1 MFELTRGDLLEADVE
16 AVVNTVNT
24 EGIMGKGVA
33 LQFRKAYPDNY
44 DAYRRACEAGEV
56 RPGRMFVFDRQSLTN
71 PRYIVNFPT
80 KRHWRNKSRME
91 DIESGL
97 VALVA
102 EVRRLG
108 IRSIAVPP
116 LGCGLGGLPWPEV
129 QRRMREAFEP
139 LPEVRWLVYEPAGA
153 PDAKGIKNRT
163 ARPKMTKGRAAVLGL
178 INRYLV
184 PGFGYPVSL
193 LEIQKLVYFLTE
205 AGEELNQ
212 VKFVK
217 HHYGPYADVLRHVL
231 EKMDGHFITG
241 YGAGENKPDTPIH
254 LNPGAA
260 AEAEQYLKEHPDTRA
275 RFDRVAELIEGFE
288 TPFGME
294 LLATV
299 HWVATREDPMAAQ
312 SPDVALADVRAWSTR
327 KAQLMQPEQVTA
339 AWRRLKDLGWIEARD
354 RQSAA
359 PVRSGVH

>member
-1 MFELTRGDLLEADVE
+1 MFELTRGNLLEPDVE

-44 DAYRRACEAGEV
+44 EAYRRACEAGEV
-56 RPGRMFVFDRQSLTN
+56 RPGHMFIFERQSLTN
-71 PRYIVNFPT
+71 PRYIINFPT
-80 KRHWRNKSRME
+80 KRHWRSKSRME

-97 VALVA
+97 VSLVA
-102 EVRRLG
+102 DVRRLD

-129 QRRMREAFEP
+129 RRRMHDAFEQ
-139 LPEVRWLVYEPAGA
+139 LPDVHWMVYEPAGA
-153 PDAKGIKNRT
+153 PDAKDIKNRT
-163 ARPKMTKGRAAVLGL
+163 PRPKMTKGRAAVLGL

-184 PGFGYPVSL
+184 PGFDYPISL
-193 LEIQKLVYFLTE
+193 LEIQKLVYFLME

-212 VKFVK
+212 VRFVK

-231 EKMDGHFITG
+231 ERMDGHFIAG

-254 LNPGAA
+254 LKPGAA
-260 AEAEQYLKEHPDTRA
+260 AEAEQYLKEHADTHA
-275 RFDRVAELIEGFE
+275 RFGRVSELIEGFE
-288 TPFGME
+288 TPYGVE

-299 HWVATREDPMAAQ
+299 HWVAKREDPEAALN
-312 SPDVALADVRAWSTR
+312 PEAALANVRAWSTR
-327 KAQLMQPEQVTA
+327 KAKLMRPEQVAA
-339 AWRRLKDLGWIEARD
+339 AWRRLKDLGWLEARE
-354 RQSAA
+354 
-359 PVRSGVH
+359 

>member
-1 MFELTRGDLLEADVE
+1 MFELLRGNLLEADVE

-24 EGIMGKGVA
+24 EGIMGKGIA

-44 DAYRRACEAGEV
+44 EAYRRACEAGEV
-56 RPGRMFVFDRQSLTN
+56 QPGRMFIFDRHTLTN
-71 PRYIVNFPT
+71 PRYIINFPT
-80 KRHWRNKSRME
+80 KRHWRSKSRME

-102 EVRRLG
+102 DVRRLG
-108 IRSIAVPP
+108 IRAIAVPP

-129 QRRMREAFEP
+129 QRRMREAFEQ
-139 LPEVRWLVYEPAGA
+139 LPEVRWLVYEPVGA
-153 PDAKGIKNRT
+153 PDAEGIKNRT
-163 ARPKMTKGRAAVLGL
+163 PRPKMTKGRAAVLGL

-184 PGFGYPVSL
+184 PGFGYPISL

-212 VKFVK
+212 VSFVK

-254 LNPGAA
+254 LKPDAA
-260 AEAEQYLKEHPDTRA
+260 AEAEQYLKEHADTHA
-275 RFDRVAELIEGFE
+275 RFDRVSELIEGFE
-288 TPFGME
+288 TPLGME

-299 HWVATREDPMAAQ
+299 HWVATREGAEAAKN
-312 SPDVALADVRAWSTR
+312 PDAALKAVRAWSTR
-327 KAQLMQPEQVTA
+327 KAELMRPEHVVA
-339 AWRRLKDLGWIEARD
+339 AWHRLRELGWIQER
-354 RQSAA
+354 AA
-359 PVRSGVH
+359 

>member
-1 MFELTRGDLLEADVE
+1 MFELMRGNLLESDVE

-24 EGIMGKGVA
+24 EGIMGKGIA
-33 LQFRKAYPDNY
+33 LQVRKAYPDNY
-44 DAYRRACEAGEV
+44 EAYRQACDAGEV
-56 RPGRMFVFDRQSLTN
+56 QPGRMFIFDRQTLTN
-71 PRYIVNFPT
+71 PRYIINFPT
-80 KRHWRNKSRME
+80 KRHWRSKSRME

-97 VALVA
+97 VALVD

-129 QRRMREAFEP
+129 QRRMREAFEQ
-139 LPEVRWLVYEPAGA
+139 LPGVRWLVYEPAGA
-153 PDAKGIKNRT
+153 PDAQDIKNRT
-163 ARPKMTKGRAAVLGL
+163 PRPKMTKGRAAVLGL

-184 PGFGYPVSL
+184 PGFAYPISL

-205 AGEELNQ
+205 AGEELSQ
-212 VKFVK
+212 VRFAK

-254 LNPGAA
+254 LRPEAA
-260 AEAEQYLKEHPDTRA
+260 VEAEQYLQEHADTRV
-275 RFDRVAELIEGFE
+275 RFDRVSELIEGFE

-299 HWVATREDPMAAQ
+299 HWAATREDAEVAKNPGAALN
-312 SPDVALADVRAWSTR
+312 AVRAWSTR
-327 KAQLMQPEQVTA
+327 KAKLMQPEQVAA
-339 AWRRLKDLGWIEARD
+339 AWRRLKDLNWIDARK
-354 RQSAA
+354 
-359 PVRSGVH
+359 